1 MSGAVLQRASQQLT
15 EYHTRYETPVT
26 VLCSCCDCAVTV
38 IVRVLRLCCDCAVP
52 VLCLC
57 CACAVNVL
65 CCGRYEKR
73 LNTKNRVYIRKV
85 LQVLKG
91 MLQVLDDGPKQF
103 KSSGAPPS
111 PPRSLSLS
119 LPSPLFL
126 RPRKRLSVVC
136 PGCSIYFRTTGAGCS
151 GEKEDGGLTSSLS
164 FFFSL
169 SSSLFLLSL
178 SSLSFFSLFL
188 LFLSSHRLPV
198 VLSPRPPPSFVPG
211 RTTGRS
217 AVVSVND
224 FLAAAKMEE
233 TNLFHLERYFKVR
246 TPCMHAWYPI
256 MLLETG
262 SLAL

>member
-1 MSGAVLQRASQQLT
+1 MLQRASQQLT

-119 LPSPLFL
+119 LSPIPSLP
-126 RPRKRLSVVC
+126 PATKTVVC
-136 PGCSIYFRTTGAGCS
+136 GMS
-151 GEKEDGGLTSSLS
+151 GM
-164 FFFSL
+164 F
-169 SSSLFLLSL
+169 
-178 SSLSFFSLFL
+178 
-188 LFLSSHRLPV
+188 
-198 VLSPRPPPSFVPG
+198 
-211 RTTGRS
+211 
-217 AVVSVND
+217 
-224 FLAAAKMEE
+224 
-233 TNLFHLERYFKVR
+233 NLFPHDGCWVLR
-246 TPCMHAWYPI
+246 
-256 MLLETG
+256 
-262 SLAL
+262 